1 MTWQNWLDQCH
12 NGRGAVRLRSL
23 MEMSNPKNSPMKPRL
38 ATLTLA
44 ALTCALVIAVI
55 GGGAAGVAAP
65 TDGDSG
71 EPRYDAAGRLIPPAD
86 YRDWVFLSSGVDMS
100 YSAVPAMAGG
110 HVFDNV
116 FAPRAAYLAFKRTG
130 VWPDKTVLI
139 LENRGGATK
148 GSINR
153 QGQFQ
158 TGEVMGMEAH
168 VKDTARFQ
176 GGWGFFGFDG
186 GKPAEQIPY
195 AAACYS
201 CHKAHAAA
209 DTTFVQF
216 YPTLLP
222 IATKLGTLNPAY
234 VAETAGAGGR

>member
-1 MTWQNWLDQCH
+1 MKAP
-12 NGRGAVRLRSL
+12 RAARIAV
-23 MEMSNPKNSPMKPRL
+23 
-38 ATLTLA
+38 A
-44 ALTCALVIAVI
+44 ALTAIIGVGFAAAL
-55 GGGAAGVAAP
+55 AAP
-65 TDGDSG
+65 PEPDAAA
-71 EPRYDAAGRLIPPAD
+71 PRYDAAGRMIPPAD
-86 YRDWVFLSSGVDMS
+86 YRDWVFLSSGMDMS
-100 YSAVPAMAGG
+100 YSALPAMAGG
-110 HVFDNV
+110 HMFDNV

-130 VWPDKTVLI
+130 VWPDKTVLM

-148 GSINR
+148 GSINK

-168 VKDTARFQ
+168 VKDTARFA
-176 GGWGFFGFDG
+176 GGWGFFAFSG
-186 GKPAEQIPY
+186 GAPAQQIPY

-222 IATKLGTLNPAY
+222 IATRLGTLNPAY
-234 VAETAGAGGR
+234 VAEAAGK